1 MSSYGKKGEGP
12 PGSSEHG
19 ETLRKRNLESVYDR
33 FTKGFD
39 IAYLKP
45 AKAPPDTLMQ
55 PGIGVAVVSSVMLAN
70 L

>member
-1 MSSYGKKGEGP
+1 MRQEGEGP

-39 IAYLKP
+39 IADLKP
-45 AKAPPDTLMQ
+45 AKAPLDTLMQ
-55 PGIGVAVVSSVMLAN
+55 PGRGVAVLRSVMLAN
-70 L
+70 T